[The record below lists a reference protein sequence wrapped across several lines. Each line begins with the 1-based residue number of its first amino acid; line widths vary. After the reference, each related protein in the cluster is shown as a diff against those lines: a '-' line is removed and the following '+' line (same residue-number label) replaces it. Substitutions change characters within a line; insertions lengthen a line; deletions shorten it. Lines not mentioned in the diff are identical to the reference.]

1 MNMAP
6 KITITKIAQR
16 AGVSIATVSRIIT
29 QKGTVSP
36 ATRQKVLQAMDE
48 LEFDAAAIKAN
59 SSYQAILGFIP
70 DFFNP
75 FYAPIID
82 GIQQTAHE
90 SGFEVFWVP
99 TKDIFSNNMFYFQML
114 REGRFKGVIWL
125 SSAPPTSLLDLIG
138 KHCPFIMCCEYP
150 EDYDC
155 SYISIDDKTAAYRA
169 VNHLIASG
177 CKEIGLV
184 NCSLKYKYA
193 RHRKEGYLEA
203 LKNAGITPNPEW
215 SISVPYIDYTLA
227 YSAVSQTLNANHMP
241 DAFFACSDLFAA
253 AVINVAQKHDIRVP
267 EDLSVIGFDNTET
280 SRLILP
286 SLTTVGQPGFQI
298 GQQACSVL
306 LEKIANPTLPERHIL
321 LNTELIIRKSTR

>member
-1 MNMAP
+1 MSS
-6 KITITKIAQR
+6 KITITAIAQR

-36 ATRQKVLQAMDE
+36 ATRQKVLQAMEE
-48 LEFDAAAIKAN
+48 LEYDTASIKAN
-59 SSYQAILGFIP
+59 TSSQAILAFIP
-70 DFFNP
+70 DFANP

-99 TKDIFSNNMFYFQML
+99 TKDIFSNNMFYFQMI
-114 REGRFKGVIWL
+114 REGRFKGVLWL
-125 SSAPPTSLLDLIG
+125 SSTPPTSLLDLIG

-150 EDYDC
+150 DDYEC

-169 VNHLIASG
+169 VNHLISSG
-177 CKEIGLV
+177 CNEIGLI

-193 RHRKEGYLEA
+193 RHRKEGYLAA
-203 LKNAGITPNPEW
+203 LKKAGIAPNPEW
-215 SISVPYIDYTLA
+215 VVNIPYIDYTLA
-227 YSAVSQTLNANHMP
+227 YSAISQALNSEHIPN
-241 DAFFACSDLFAA
+241 AFFTCSDVFAA
-253 AVINVAQKHDIRVP
+253 AAINAAQKRGIRVP

-286 SLTTVGQPGFQI
+286 TLTTVGQPSFQI
-298 GQQACSVL
+298 GQQACAVL
-306 LEKIANPTLPERHIL
+306 LEKIANPTLPDRHIL
-321 LNTELIIRKSTR
+321 LNTELIIRHSTR